1 MLVKDYM
8 KTDVLTVEEEDSFNS
23 VVNLMKEN
31 RIRHVPVVRKGKV
44 VGIVTESDIKKASAS
59 PATTLSVYELNY
71 LLDRIRVKDIM
82 TADVISAQPDMTLED
97 AAMTMREKRIGGLP
111 VVDRKNNL
119 VGIITLTDIVDQF
132 LDVMGVGAQGIRLTI
147 EAEDKP
153 GQIFRLAEI
162 IKEYNVNII
171 SLVAPRHENPRFR
184 KIVMRIQCAEE
195 VDKMVA
201 EIEKAGFAVL
211 SVIACEK

>member
-71 LLDRIRVKDIM
+71 LLDKIRVKDIM
-82 TADVISAQPDMTLED
+82 TKEVVSAQPDMTLED
-97 AAMTMREKRIGGLP
+97 AAMTMRERRIGGLP

-171 SLVAPRHENPRFR
+171 SLVAPRHENPRLR
-184 KIVMRIQCAEE
+184 KIVMRIQCAED

-201 EIEKAGFAVL
+201 EIEQAGFAVL

>member
-1 MLVKDYM
+1 MKDH
-8 KTDVLTVEEEDSFNS
+8 
-23 VVNLMKEN
+23 

-71 LLDRIRVKDIM
+71 LLDKIRVKDIM
-82 TADVISAQPDMTLED
+82 TKDVISAQPDMTLED
-97 AAMTMREKRIGGLP
+97 AAMLMRERRIGGLP
-111 VVDRKNNL
+111 VVDRKNIL

-153 GQIFRLAEI
+153 GQIYRLAEI

-171 SLVAPRHENPRFR
+171 SLVAPRHENPRLR
-184 KIVMRIQCAEE
+184 KIVMRIQCAEN
-195 VDKMVA
+195 VDKMIA

-211 SVIACEK
+211 SVVACEK